1 MSSEPVPINT
11 DRLEQLTQDLIDIY
25 SPSGKE
31 RDVLRFLDKYLMRH
45 GLPVQRVAVEAD
57 RYNVVIP
64 GDGDEPQV
72 LFIGHIDTV
81 SAFDLDNYSYTRE
94 EDTVYGLGATD
105 MKGACAAMIEAFI
118 AFTRKNG
125 RVPPVTL
132 ALVVGEEETGD
143 GAAALVNEHR
153 APWAVVGEPTG
164 MVPCLGHYGYV
175 ELELKSAGVR
185 AHASMAQVEH
195 NAVNVML
202 KSLLDITKYVQKTYP
217 SAIYNIRDVNS
228 SEAGFAVPDRCTASI
243 DLHLPPDAPV
253 GTVLVALEERLL
265 ELRKS
270 SEKIDCDFPT
280 VDGGYELPERG
291 FLPDILQEVF
301 ASMGR
306 AWKTSHFRSHSD
318 ANQLWSAGIKPVVLG
333 PGSLAQA
340 HTEHESV
347 SFSQLVDAA
356 GVYYRVLEAVGERL
370 TGDG

>member
-1 MSSEPVPINT
+1 MTIENASINT

-31 RDVLRFLDKYLMRH
+31 REVLRFLDKYLMRH

-64 GDGDEPQV
+64 GDGEEPQV

-94 EDTVYGLGATD
+94 DDIVYGLGATD

-118 AFTRKNG
+118 AFVRTHG

-153 APWAVVGEPTG
+153 APWALVGEPTG

-185 AHASMAQVEH
+185 AHASMAQAEH

-202 KSLLDITKYVQKTYP
+202 KSLLDITGYVQKTYP
-217 SAIYNIRDVNS
+217 AAIYNIRDVNS

-243 DLHLPPDAPV
+243 DIHLPPDAPV
-253 GTVLVALEERLL
+253 GTVLVALEERMLD
-265 ELRKS
+265 LRKS
-270 SEKIDCDFPT
+270 SERIECNFST

-291 FLPDILQEVF
+291 YLPDILQDVF
-301 ASMGR
+301 SSTGR
-306 AWKTSHFRSHSD
+306 TWKTSHFRSHSD
-318 ANQLWSAGIKPVVLG
+318 ANQLWSAGIKPIVLG

-356 GVYYRVLEAVGERL
+356 GMYYRILEAVDRGGE
-370 TGDG
+370 